1 MKKKI
6 LTAEEKAAKAAAKD
20 QEYCKYLETKEQE
33 LLATLTAAKKQEYCE
48 YLKTKEKN
56 NERKEQIVVAFQVGT
71 LSKYAPKKKGTLT
84 YLGEYNFKD
93 IQNLRADEIFYKEKD
108 GKTIITD
115 EMGNIVSD
123 DDINGDVGVLNFD
136 EEYDTTYCKYL
147 EDCSDIE
154 IEIINK
160 RESYF

>member
-1 MKKKI
+1 M
-6 LTAEEKAAKAAAKD
+6 
-20 QEYCKYLETKEQE
+20 ETKEKE

-48 YLKTKEKN
+48 YLKTKDKEYCEYLETKEKN

-93 IQNLRADEIFYKEKD
+93 IQKLRANEIFYKEKD

>member
-1 MKKKI
+1 M
-6 LTAEEKAAKAAAKD
+6 E
-20 QEYCKYLETKEQE
+20 
-33 LLATLTAAKKQEYCE
+33 
-48 YLKTKEKN
+48 TKEKN
-56 NERKEQIVVAFQVGT
+56 IERKEQIVVAFQVGT

-93 IQNLRADEIFYKEKD
+93 IQKLRANEIFYKEKD

-115 EMGNIVSD
+115 EMGNIISD
-123 DDINGDVGVLNFD
+123 DDPLGDIGVLNFD

-154 IEIINK
+154 IEIINNQK
-160 RESYF
+160 KLK